1 MNRPMNPDSTRDTE
15 LCQMQ
20 SSRRDWIKAT
30 AAFALAGPFGIRA
43 QAEGPLRAAVNP
55 PPGAETILFE
65 RVTFEMSVKPFRSVE
80 EKAVREVCAEI
91 FRQWSPLIRRCRSI
105 AVMLWTADGSELL
118 DYRGRMDDEIEW
130 ARYIG
135 IGHPPAEPLAGDPK
149 RESLHA
155 TPWLYMPDPP
165 RITYGVLR
173 TIVRCLK
180 EVGVAQA
187 GRPVTV
193 GTTFDPGPEFA
204 KSSFKYQRHPEIAQG
219 SIMGA
224 NKWVACSAI
233 LHADDR
239 AYAGFPN
246 GIPEGTSLGKFLGG
260 QSRHFLRDLGFDFL
274 WLSNGFGFS
283 LSSWDTKGVL
293 FDGKKFD
300 ATRALEVRETILRF
314 WRDFRKEC
322 PGFTI
327 ETRGSNLTVGADLAS
342 AASPLR
348 DIYRGGFGMIAPPNS
363 PWAAL
368 DGDFGLEI
376 VGYLSRIA
384 ELPPDEKFPF
394 RFYTHDPWWLNSP
407 WFDRYGRE
415 PHDIYLPLATAR
427 LNREGRVTRPA
438 HLNLLTIDDSF
449 GKMPEACANEVTPH
463 IIRAAEHFS
472 DEPGLV
478 TWVYP
483 FDEYHDRVFGD
494 APRLAEPFFGDWF
507 LRSAVNSGFPL
518 NTVVSTG
525 NFLHSLKSQPDAY
538 RRTILLSP
546 VPDAGSPVETALLG
560 CVESG
565 HNVLLY
571 GPVNHAGPRL
581 LEALNLKVQSPL
593 AGDLQLQTPLEGDA
607 FREGAGAKTLRHRDV
622 ISAGGVDTVARDP
635 GAARFEVSATVSDG
649 AASRVYAVFRES
661 AGAGKGSLAWL
672 RGSFCGTVSGR
683 LPTPDDP
690 RKLFPSEWLL
700 RWMLARFGV
709 AWFFDKPGAE
719 TRAPLVLVARHRNGL
734 FFSGYC
740 PSTTVKLRLRL
751 PHGAP
756 LLVGAETFLET
767 GRATFTMPR
776 AWHRECRCLVNQAA
790 DGELSCVERYSGHVG
805 ITRRL
810 HLRGLKDAEV
820 HFLPEWPAGGTKV
833 IMGANDLRT
842 HRTDSIPYDT
852 ADGGR
857 RLVARKITGEL
868 LISW

>member
-1 MNRPMNPDSTRDTE
+1 MSQARIPENSRDRKPGWAHV
-15 LCQMQ
+15 
-20 SSRRDWIKAT
+20 SRRDWIKA
-30 AAFALAGPFGIRA
+30 AAALAVVGAFDIRA
-43 QAEGPLRAAVNP
+43 RAEESLRAAANS
-55 PPGAETILFE
+55 PPGPEPVLFE
-65 RVTFEMSVKPFRSVE
+65 RITFEMSVKPFRSVE
-80 EKAVREVCAEI
+80 EKAIREVCDEI

-118 DYRGRMDDEIEW
+118 DYRSRMEDEIEW

-135 IGHPPAEPLAGDPK
+135 IGHPPAEPLPGDPK

-155 TPWLYMPDPP
+155 TPWLYLPNPP

-180 EVGVAQA
+180 EVGAAQT
-187 GRPVTV
+187 GKPVTV

-204 KSSFKYQRHPEIAQG
+204 RSSFKYVRHPEIAQG

-239 AYAGFPN
+239 AYAGFPK
-246 GIPEGTSLGKFLGG
+246 GIPEGTSLGAFLGG

-293 FDGKKFD
+293 FDGKQFD
-300 ATRALEVRETILRF
+300 PTKAREVRETILRF

-322 PGFTI
+322 PDLTI

-348 DIYRGGFGMIAPPNS
+348 DIYRGGFKMIAPPNS

-415 PHDIYLPLATAR
+415 SHDIYLPLATAR
-427 LNREGRVTRPA
+427 LDRAGRVTRPA

-449 GKMPEACANEVTPH
+449 GKMPEACPNEVTPH
-463 IIRAAEHFS
+463 FIRAMEHFS

-494 APRLAEPFFGDWF
+494 APRLAEPFFSDWF
-507 LRSAVNSGFPL
+507 LRSAVNAGFPL

-525 NFLHSLKSQPDAY
+525 NFLSSLKAQPDLY

-546 VPDAGSPVETALLG
+546 VPDAGSPVESALLG
-560 CVESG
+560 CIENG
-565 HNVLLY
+565 QDVLLY
-571 GPVNHAGPRL
+571 GPVDHASPRL
-581 LEALNLKVQSPL
+581 REALNLKVQSPL
-593 AGDLQLQTPLEGDA
+593 TGALQLQTSLESDA
-607 FREGAGAKTLRHRDV
+607 FREGTVPRTLQHREV
-622 ISAGGVDTVARDP
+622 VSAGGVNTVEQQS
-635 GAARFEVSATVSDG
+635 GATGFEVCASVSDG
-649 AASRVYAVFRES
+649 AAARVYAVFRES
-661 AGAGKGSLAWL
+661 TGPDKGRLAWL
-672 RGSFCGTVSGR
+672 RGSFCSTVSGR

-690 RKLFPSEWLL
+690 RKLFPAEWLL
-700 RWMLARFGV
+700 RWMLGLFGV
-709 AWFFDKPGAE
+709 AWLFDKPGPE
-719 TRAPLVLVARHRNGL
+719 TRAPLVLAARHRNGL

-740 PSTTVKLRLRL
+740 PSTAVKLRLRL

-756 LLVGAETFLET
+756 LLVGAETFLER
-767 GRATFTMPR
+767 GRATYTMPR
-776 AWHRECRCLVNQAA
+776 AWHRECRCLVNQTA
-790 DGELSCVERYSGHVG
+790 DGELACVERYSGHVG

-820 HFLPEWPAGGTKV
+820 HFLPEWPADESKV
-833 IMGANDLRT
+833 IMAANDLRP
-842 HRTDSIPYDT
+842 HRRESIPYDVED
-852 ADGGR
+852 AGR
-857 RLVARKITGEL
+857 RLVARKVTGEL